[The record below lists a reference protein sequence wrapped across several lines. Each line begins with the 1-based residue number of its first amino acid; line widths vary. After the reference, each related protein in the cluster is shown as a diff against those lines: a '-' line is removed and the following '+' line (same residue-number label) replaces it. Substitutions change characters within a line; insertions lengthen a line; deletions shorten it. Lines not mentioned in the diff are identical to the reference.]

1 MNLFLPYSVWFR
13 DDASSAARSRT
24 ETCISLWSLKS
35 SPVRCMDFP
44 TPGWELGLM
53 GNGVLDQRGDSVG
66 GYVEQWDRS
75 AVLCISLSWC
85 HSEGT
90 QQPWIWWKK
99 RDPLIYRSTQLHL
112 NYKTWSACFIDSTDA
127 FVDKCRFA
135 FTWQKY
141 EPHNKNSFIKTLS
154 VWYFTRIF
162 AQKYEIKHIHS
173 KKSTSFFW
181 NIFMNR

>member
-1 MNLFLPYSVWFR
+1 MYHKVKSSFQSLVEQKCKKNQKHSEWKRLNNSRRVCCLHVYHILLSKITEFSQMNLFLPYSVWFC

-35 SPVRCMDFP
+35 SPVRCMDFT
-44 TPGWELGLM
+44 TPGWEPGLM

-90 QQPWIWWKK
+90 QQP
-99 RDPLIYRSTQLHL
+99 
-112 NYKTWSACFIDSTDA
+112 
-127 FVDKCRFA
+127 
-135 FTWQKY
+135 
-141 EPHNKNSFIKTLS
+141 
-154 VWYFTRIF
+154 
-162 AQKYEIKHIHS
+162 
-173 KKSTSFFW
+173 
-181 NIFMNR
+181 